1 MRTVGAMCESVQCPV
16 CGKTTWTGCGD
27 HVRDVLRGTRRRDR
41 CTGHGFPN
49 HMLDG
54 MGFR

>member
-1 MRTVGAMCESVQCPV
+1 MCESVQCPV
-16 CGKTTWTGCGD
+16 CGKISWTGCGD

-41 CTGHGFPN
+41 CGGHGVPH

-54 MGFR
+54 AGFR